1 MIILDTDF
9 ASVLAKADIVELVIK
24 LFSGKHDLYITP
36 EVYEEL
42 IVPEKYGYTFSQ
54 KILQNIDVLT
64 VEPEEQRQ
72 YLRLL
77 NETSALGKGEV
88 ESIVICENRSA
99 IFATLDKK
107 AKYFSKKKN
116 IKLLHIHSTL
126 KLLLKTGL
134 CNRTEILDIIKRI
147 EETDKRTINPM
158 LIFDDS

>member
-9 ASVLAKADIVELVIK
+9 ASVLAKADIVELVVE
-24 LFSGKHDLYITP
+24 LFSGKHDIYITP

-42 IVPEKYGYTFSQ
+42 IVPERYGYTFPQ
-54 KILQNIDVLT
+54 KILQNIDILT

-72 YLRLL
+72 YLKLL
-77 NETSALGKGEV
+77 NEIPALGKGEV

-99 IFATLDKK
+99 IFATLDEK
-107 AKYFSKKKN
+107 AKDVSNKRG

-134 CNRTEILDIIKRI
+134 CNKKEILDIIKQI
-147 EETDKRTINPM
+147 EETDKRTIDFRII
-158 LIFDDS
+158 LD